1 MQIDAGA
8 GLRFFLKI
16 FSESGVQ
23 HFDQSFYFQV
33 VAYTEEDV
41 TVEFLDWGDEET
53 FDSQKVPSEILS
65 RII

>member
-1 MQIDAGA
+1 M
-8 GLRFFLKI
+8 KI
-16 FSESGVQ
+16 YSESGVQ